1 MRFRRKGPEASVEG
15 RSDVAEGPEASV
27 ETEAVAVAEEAPI
40 VAGPYDIDDVDDELE
55 RADLGGLLIPPVDGC
70 DVRIQIDESTQQ
82 VQSVLIA
89 GEDGAVEVKAFA
101 APRNGDLWGEVRP
114 QIAADMA
121 QRGGTATEREGRFG
135 TEIMC
140 VMPVQTPDGQSA
152 TQPSRVVGVNGPR
165 WLLRATFLG
174 RPAVEPDTAPEWEDA
189 LAQVVVRRGTEAMPV
204 GAELP
209 LHLPDGAR
217 RAT

>member
-1 MRFRRKGPEASVEG
+1 MRFRRK
-15 RSDVAEGPEASV
+15 DAEGTAEGV
-27 ETEAVAVAEEAPI
+27 ETEAVAVVEESSTAS
-40 VAGPYDIDDVDDELE
+40 GPFDIDDVGDELE

-140 VMPVQTPDGQSA
+140 VMPVQTPDGKSA

-174 RPAVEPDTAPEWEDA
+174 RPAVEPDAAPEWEDA
-189 LAQVVVRRGTEAMPV
+189 LAQVVVRRGSEAMPV

-217 RAT
+217 RAP